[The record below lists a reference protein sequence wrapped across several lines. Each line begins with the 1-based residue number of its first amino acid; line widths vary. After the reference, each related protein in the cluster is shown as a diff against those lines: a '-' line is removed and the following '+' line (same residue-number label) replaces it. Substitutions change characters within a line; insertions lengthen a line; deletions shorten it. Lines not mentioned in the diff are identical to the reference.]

1 MRQKLTWQAAVRIL
15 GSKKFLWFVL
25 LLFSLQAV
33 WVALTGRYP
42 QAFDEQTHFGIT
54 RLYANQWWPFF
65 AHQPPHAGLYGDV
78 VRNPS
83 FLFYFLLSFPYRLI
97 RLFTDNQMLQIIM
110 LRFINIGLAAAGLV
124 VFRKVLLEMRLSR
137 AKSNLA
143 LFLVTLLPF
152 AVLLAAQISYD
163 NLQFLLAGVSFL
175 WAVRLYKDYQ
185 HSGKLDW
192 FRLVGLIIIG
202 LYACSVKYTFLPL
215 LAGFGAAFLPGMW
228 RTRRTAFRS
237 FRRGFVSISLAARLG
252 FVAALVIAVFLF
264 AGGVGLNLVRYHAPE
279 PRCDLIIGR
288 TECAQYGPWYRDH
301 APGVVRTHPPASGLL
316 TYPFVW
322 LQYMV
327 RESFFAISSA
337 FDSANVVQYFV
348 EPAIVQLWVL
358 GWFWTVFC
366 IIALLGTWRY
376 LWREGLTR
384 MVLVASLFYVA
395 ALFFVNLRDYR
406 RVGYPVAIH
415 GRYLLPVLIPLLACV
430 VIGLSRWLHA
440 RQLGSSR
447 RIKLGLAGLAAA
459 TVLLFT
465 QGGGMMTY
473 IVRSNPSWFW
483 PQSQPAQRANQ
494 DLKSAIDPFILF
506 N

>member
-1 MRQKLTWQAAVRIL
+1 MRQKSTWQTAVRVL

-25 LLFSLQAV
+25 VLFILQAV

-54 RLYANQWWPFF
+54 QLYANQWWPFF

-83 FLFYFLLSFPYRLI
+83 FLFYYLLSFPFRLI
-97 RLFTDNQMLQIIM
+97 RLFTDNQMLQIII
-110 LRFINIGLAAAGLV
+110 LRFINIGLAVSSLV
-124 VFRKVLLEMRLSR
+124 VFRNVLLEMRLSR
-137 AKSNLA
+137 AKSNLTI
-143 LFLVTLLPF
+143 FLVTLLPF
-152 AVLLAAQISYD
+152 AVLLASQISYD

-175 WAVRLYKDYQ
+175 WAVRLYKGYQ
-185 HSGKLDW
+185 RSGQLDW
-192 FRLVGLIIIG
+192 FRLAGLMILG
-202 LYACSVKYTFLPL
+202 LFACSVKYTFLPL
-215 LAGFGAAFLPGMW
+215 FIGFVAAFLPGMW
-228 RTRRTAFRS
+228 RTRRTAASS
-237 FRRGFVSISLAARLG
+237 FIGRFLKLRLAAKLG
-252 FVAALVIAVFLF
+252 FVAAFTVAVFLF

-279 PRCDLIIGR
+279 PRCDLVIGR
-288 TECAQYGPWYRDH
+288 AECAQYGPWYRDH
-301 APGVVRTHPPASGLL
+301 APGVVRHHPPASGML

-348 EPAIVQLWVL
+348 EPAIVQLWIV
-358 GWFWTVFC
+358 GWFWAAFC
-366 IIALLGTWRY
+366 ILALLWTWRY

-384 MVLVASLFYVA
+384 MVLVASLFYAA

-440 RQLGSSR
+440 RHPDFSR
-447 RIKLGLAGLAAA
+447 RAKLGLAGLAAI
-459 TVLLFT
+459 TLLLFT
-465 QGGGMMTY
+465 QGGGMTTY
-473 IVRSNPSWFW
+473 VVRSNTTWFW
-483 PQSQPAQRANQ
+483 PESRLAQRANQ
-494 DLKSAIDPFILF
+494 DLKTAIDPFILF